1 MNEASDKRSQILAPD
16 GPARNFR
23 ALMGQ
28 AAAFIPNSLTLC
40 AIICGLT
47 SIRLSGEGRPELA
60 VAAILVA
67 ALLDIADGFAARR
80 LAAVSEIGAELDSL
94 ADFVNFGVAP
104 AMLLY
109 RRDLS
114 ALGWPGWAVAG
125 GSVLATGIRLAR
137 FNVQATT
144 AGSAL
149 QRNYFRGLP
158 STAAALVILT
168 AGAAA
173 DMALPPAQA
182 AFAIAAAVAGASALM
197 LSSLSVPTLSVLLGR
212 IRAGRGPG

>member
-1 MNEASDKRSQILAPD
+1 MNEGPDKGHRILTPE
-16 GPARNFR
+16 GPPRNFR
-23 ALMGQ
+23 ALIAQ
-28 AAAFIPNSLTLC
+28 AAALIPNSLTLC

-47 SIRLSGEGRPELA
+47 SIRLSGEGRSELA
-60 VAAILVA
+60 MAAIFVA

-80 LAAVSEIGAELDSL
+80 LTAVSEIGAELDSL

-109 RRDLS
+109 RRDLA

-125 GSVLATGIRLAR
+125 VYVLATGIRLAR
-137 FNVQATT
+137 FNVQAKT

-158 STAAALVILT
+158 STAAALVVLT

-173 DMALPPAQA
+173 DIALPQAQA

-197 LSSLSVPTLSVLLGR
+197 LSSLSVPTLSVLFGR
-212 IRAGRGPG
+212 IRAGLGLD